1 MFTFTSPIVTNRLV
15 LRPYTAEDV
24 EDLYAILLNPNVVRY
39 LYWEVC
45 DRDQVRDAIERK
57 SKQTQLAEQ
66 DDALTLA
73 MVSAEA
79 EDTKTGV
86 IGEIKLWLRSVE
98 HRQGEIG
105 FILNPRYQGRGFASE
120 AATAIL
126 DLAFGELALHRVY
139 GRTDVRNTASSALMR
154 RLGMRQEA
162 HLIHNEI
169 FKGEWGDELVFAILE
184 DEWRAQP

>member
-86 IGEIKLWLRSVE
+86 IGEIKLWLR
-98 HRQGEIG
+98 IG
-105 FILNPRYQGRGFASE
+105 L
-120 AATAIL
+120 
-126 DLAFGELALHRVY
+126 
-139 GRTDVRNTASSALMR
+139 
-154 RLGMRQEA
+154 
-162 HLIHNEI
+162 
-169 FKGEWGDELVFAILE
+169 
-184 DEWRAQP
+184 